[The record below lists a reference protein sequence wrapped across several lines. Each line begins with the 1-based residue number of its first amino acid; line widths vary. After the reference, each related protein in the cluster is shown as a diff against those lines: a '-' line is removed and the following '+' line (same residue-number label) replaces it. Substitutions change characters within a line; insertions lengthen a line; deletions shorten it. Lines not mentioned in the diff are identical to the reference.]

1 MTSTPVQ
8 RWEEPTVGGNYTQA
22 AIWTLL
28 LLGQLSLKKILG
40 VCEENDLGLIL
51 ENVQAAMYRCILP
64 CFDHWKRGREG
75 DRKTNIANK
84 LALTKLAIFFKS
96 QLITYKR
103 SQSMAES

>member
-28 LLGQLSLKKILG
+28 PLGQLSLKKIPG
-40 VCEENDLGLIL
+40 VWEESDLGLIL
-51 ENVQAAMYRCILP
+51 DNVRAAVHRCILP

-75 DRKTNIANK
+75 DRETNIA
-84 LALTKLAIFFKS
+84 KS
-96 QLITYKR
+96 WL
-103 SQSMAES
+103 